1 MSAPV
6 VWRDGRR
13 TQAMDVMVSAG
24 ERARAVAEA
33 WLRRFNAALEA
44 GDAGAVAALFRADG
58 HWRDIVALS
67 WKIATWSGADVAPA
81 LAGAAGALGARDFA
95 VDPERYPPREVE
107 RAGEATVEAILR
119 FTTRVGRGAGVLRIK
134 LGDADALR
142 AWTLMTSLD
151 HIARHDEESERIA
164 REEPAF
170 DREWQGPNWLDK
182 REAARRFED
191 RDPAVL
197 VVGGGHAG
205 LTAAAALGA
214 LNVDTLVVDRMERI
228 GDNWRRRYHG
238 LKLHNQVYSNHM
250 PYMPFPKTWPRYIP
264 KDKIANWLEGYV
276 EAMEIAF
283 WTRTSFEGA
292 EYDAQG
298 KGWVARLKRAD
309 GSERVVRPR
318 HIVMAT
324 SVSSVPN
331 IPVIPGLE
339 RFAGRVVHSSKFG
352 NGADYAGKPVLVFGT
367 GTSAHD
373 IAQDLHGNGAR
384 VTMVQRSPTLVT
396 NVEPAAQLYDGIYY
410 GPGPSMEDRD
420 LVNTSVPLEVMKQA
434 HKLLTAKSRELD
446 AEMLAGLERIGFRL
460 EFGEDGTGWPLKYRS
475 RGGGYYFNVGCS
487 ELLIRGEVGL
497 IQSADIAGFEA
508 GGVRMTGGREVP
520 AVLAVLATG
529 YKGQDELLP
538 SLFGHEVAGRVGQ
551 VWGFD
556 HATQE
561 LANMWTPTGQD
572 GLWFTGGSFSQCRMY
587 SRHLAVQIKA
597 REVGVG

>member
-1 MSAPV
+1 
-6 VWRDGRR
+6 
-13 TQAMDVMVSAG
+13 MDVMVSAG
-24 ERARAVAEA
+24 ERARVVVEG
-33 WLRRFNAALEA
+33 WLRRFNAALEG
-44 GDAGAVAALFRADG
+44 GDAAAVAGLFRADG

-67 WKIATWSGADVAPA
+67 WKIATWSGDDVAA
-81 LAGAAGALGARDFA
+81 SLLGGAQAQGAREFE
-95 VDPERYPPREVE
+95 VDPMRTPPREVE
-107 RAGEATVEAILR
+107 RAGEPAVEAILR
-119 FTTRVGRGAGVLRIK
+119 FKTRVGVGAGVLRIK
-134 LGDADALR
+134 LADADSLQ

-151 HIARHDEESERIA
+151 HIAGHDEESAREA

-170 DREWQGPNWLDK
+170 ERDWQGPNWLDK
-182 REAARRFED
+182 RDAARRFDD
-191 RDPAVL
+191 REPAVL

-205 LTAAAALGA
+205 LAAAAALGA
-214 LNVDTLVVDRMERI
+214 LNVDTLVVDRMERV

-250 PYMPFPKTWPRYIP
+250 PYMTFPKTWPRYIP
-264 KDKIANWLEGYV
+264 KDKIANWLETYV

-292 EYDAQG
+292 TYDAQA
-298 KGWVARLKRAD
+298 KCWQARLKLAD
-309 GSERVVRPR
+309 GGERVVRPR

-331 IPVIPGLE
+331 IPVIPTLE
-339 RFAGRVVHSSKFG
+339 KFGGRVVHSSKFG
-352 NGADYAGKPVLVFGT
+352 NGAAYRGKPVLVFGT

-373 IAQDLHGNGAR
+373 IAQDLHGNGAL

-410 GPGPSMEDRD
+410 GHGPSLADRD
-420 LVNTSVPLEVMKQA
+420 LVNTSVPLPVMKQA

-446 AEMLAGLERIGFRL
+446 REMLEGLERIGFKL

-487 ELLIRGEVGL
+487 ELLIRGEIGL
-497 IQSADIAGFEA
+497 IQYSDIDSFFA
-508 GGVRMTGGREVP
+508 GGVRMKDGRVVP
-520 AVLAVLATG
+520 SELAVLATG
-529 YKGQDELLP
+529 YKGQDAMVP
-538 SLFGHEVAGRVGQ
+538 AFFGAEVAAKVGQ

-556 HATQE
+556 HAAQE
-561 LANMWTPTGQD
+561 LANMWTPSGQD

-587 SRHLAVQIKA
+587 SRHVAVQIKA
-597 REVGVG
+597 RDVGVK

>member
-1 MSAPV
+1 
-6 VWRDGRR
+6 
-13 TQAMDVMVSAG
+13 MDVMVSAG
-24 ERARAVAEA
+24 ERARAVAEG
-33 WLRRFNAALEA
+33 WLRRFNAALEG
-44 GDAGAVAALFRADG
+44 GDAAAVGALFRDDG

-67 WKIATWSGADVAPA
+67 WKIATWSAGDVAAA
-81 LAGAAGALGARDFA
+81 LLGGAQAQGARDFE
-95 VDPERYPPREVE
+95 VDPMRTPPREVE
-107 RAGEATVEAILR
+107 RAGEPTVEAILR
-119 FTTRVGRGAGVLRIK
+119 FTTRVGVGAGVLRIK
-134 LGDADALR
+134 LADADSLQ

-151 HIARHDEESERIA
+151 HIAGHDEESARDA

-170 DREWQGPNWLDK
+170 ERDWQGPNWLDK
-182 REAARRFED
+182 RDAARRFDD

-205 LTAAAALGA
+205 LAAAAALGA
-214 LNVDTLVVDRMERI
+214 LNVDTLVVDRMERV
-228 GDNWRRRYHG
+228 GDNWRKRYHG

-250 PYMPFPKTWPRYIP
+250 PYMTFPKTWPRYIP

-292 EYDAQG
+292 TYDAAAKCWQ
-298 KGWVARLKRAD
+298 ARLKMSD

-331 IPVIPGLE
+331 IPVIPTLE
-339 RFAGRVVHSSKFG
+339 KFGGRVVHSSKFG
-352 NGADYAGKPVLVFGT
+352 NGAAYRGKKVLVFGT

-373 IAQDLHGNGAR
+373 IAQDLHGNGAL

-410 GPGPSMEDRD
+410 GAGPSLEDRD
-420 LVNTSVPLEVMKQA
+420 LVNTSVPLPVMKQA

-446 AEMLAGLERIGFRL
+446 REMLEGLERIGFKL

-487 ELLIRGEVGL
+487 ELLIRGEIGL
-497 IQSADIAGFEA
+497 IQYSDIDSFFA
-508 GGVRMTGGREVP
+508 GGVRMKDGRVVASE
-520 AVLAVLATG
+520 LAVLATG
-529 YKGQDELLP
+529 YKGQDAMVP
-538 SLFGHEVAGRVGQ
+538 AFFGAEVAAKVGQ

-556 HATQE
+556 HAAQE
-561 LANMWTPTGQD
+561 LANMWTATAQD

-587 SRHLAVQIKA
+587 SRHVAVQIKA
-597 REVGVG
+597 REVGVV

>member
-1 MSAPV
+1 V
-6 VWRDGRR
+6 G
-13 TQAMDVMVSAG
+13 
-24 ERARAVAEA
+24 
-33 WLRRFNAALEA
+33 
-44 GDAGAVAALFRADG
+44 ALFRDDG

-67 WKIATWSGADVAPA
+67 WKIATWSAGDVAAA
-81 LAGAAGALGARDFA
+81 LLGGAQAQGAREFE
-95 VDPERYPPREVE
+95 VDPMRTPPREVE
-107 RAGEATVEAILR
+107 RAGEPTVEAILR
-119 FTTRVGRGAGVLRIK
+119 FTTRVGVGAGVLRIK
-134 LGDADALR
+134 LADADSLQ

-151 HIARHDEESERIA
+151 HIAGHDEESARDA

-170 DREWQGPNWLDK
+170 ERDWQGPNWLDK
-182 REAARRFED
+182 RDAARRFDD

-205 LTAAAALGA
+205 LAAAAALGA
-214 LNVDTLVVDRMERI
+214 LNVDTLVVDRMERV
-228 GDNWRRRYHG
+228 GDNWRKRYHG
-238 LKLHNQVYSNHM
+238 LKLHNQVHSNHM
-250 PYMPFPKTWPRYIP
+250 PYMTFPKTWPRYIP

-292 EYDAQG
+292 TYDAAAKCWQ
-298 KGWVARLKRAD
+298 ARLKMSD

-331 IPVIPGLE
+331 IPVIPTLE
-339 RFAGRVVHSSKFG
+339 KFGGRVVHSSKFG
-352 NGADYAGKPVLVFGT
+352 NGAAYRGKKVLVFGT

-373 IAQDLHGNGAR
+373 IAQDLHGNGAL

-410 GPGPSMEDRD
+410 GAGPSLEDRD
-420 LVNTSVPLEVMKQA
+420 LVNTSVPLPVMKQA

-446 AEMLAGLERIGFRL
+446 REMLEGLERIGFKL

-487 ELLIRGEVGL
+487 ELLIRGEIGL
-497 IQSADIAGFEA
+497 IQYSGIDSFFA
-508 GGVRMTGGREVP
+508 GGVRMKDGREV
-520 AVLAVLATG
+520 ASELAVLATG
-529 YKGQDELLP
+529 YKGQDAMVP
-538 SLFGHEVAGRVGQ
+538 AFFGAEVAAKVGQ

-556 HATQE
+556 HAAQE
-561 LANMWTPTGQD
+561 LANMWTATAQD

-587 SRHLAVQIKA
+587 SRHVAVQIKA
-597 REVGVG
+597 REVGVR

>member
-1 MSAPV
+1 
-6 VWRDGRR
+6 
-13 TQAMDVMVSAG
+13 MDVMVSAG
-24 ERARAVAEA
+24 ERARAVAEG
-33 WLRRFNAALEA
+33 WLRRFNAALEG
-44 GDAGAVAALFRADG
+44 GDAAAVGALFRDDG

-67 WKIATWSGADVAPA
+67 WKIATWSAGDVAAA
-81 LAGAAGALGARDFA
+81 LLGGAQAQGAREFE
-95 VDPERYPPREVE
+95 VDPMRTPPREVE
-107 RAGEATVEAILR
+107 RAGEPTVEAILR
-119 FTTRVGRGAGVLRIK
+119 FTTRVGVGAGVLRIK
-134 LGDADALR
+134 LADADSLQ

-151 HIARHDEESERIA
+151 HIAGHDEESARDA

-170 DREWQGPNWLDK
+170 ERDWQGPNWLDK
-182 REAARRFED
+182 RDAARRFDD

-205 LTAAAALGA
+205 LAAAAALGA
-214 LNVDTLVVDRMERI
+214 LNVDTLVVDRMERV
-228 GDNWRRRYHG
+228 GDNWRKRYHG
-238 LKLHNQVYSNHM
+238 LKLHNQVHSNHM
-250 PYMPFPKTWPRYIP
+250 PYMTFPKTWPRYIP

-292 EYDAQG
+292 TYDAAAKCWQ
-298 KGWVARLKRAD
+298 ARLKMSD

-331 IPVIPGLE
+331 IPVIPTLE
-339 RFAGRVVHSSKFG
+339 KFGGRVVHSSKFG
-352 NGADYAGKPVLVFGT
+352 NGAAYRGKKVLVFGT

-373 IAQDLHGNGAR
+373 IAQDLHGNGAL

-410 GPGPSMEDRD
+410 GAGPSLEDRD
-420 LVNTSVPLEVMKQA
+420 LVNTSVPLPVMKQA

-446 AEMLAGLERIGFRL
+446 REMLEGLERIGFKL

-487 ELLIRGEVGL
+487 ELLIRGEIGL
-497 IQSADIAGFEA
+497 IQYSGIDSFFA
-508 GGVRMTGGREVP
+508 GGVRMKDGREV
-520 AVLAVLATG
+520 ASELAVLATG
-529 YKGQDELLP
+529 YKGQDAMVP
-538 SLFGHEVAGRVGQ
+538 AFFGAEVAAKVGQ

-556 HATQE
+556 HAAQE
-561 LANMWTPTGQD
+561 LANMWTATAQD

-587 SRHLAVQIKA
+587 SRHVAVQIKA
-597 REVGVG
+597 REVGVR

>member
-1 MSAPV
+1 
-6 VWRDGRR
+6 
-13 TQAMDVMVSAG
+13 
-24 ERARAVAEA
+24 VAEG
-33 WLRRFNAALEA
+33 WLRRFNAALEG
-44 GDAGAVAALFRADG
+44 GDAAAVGALFRDDG

-67 WKIATWSGADVAPA
+67 WKIATWSAGDVAAA
-81 LAGAAGALGARDFA
+81 LLGGAQAQGAREFE
-95 VDPERYPPREVE
+95 VDPMRTPPREVE

-119 FTTRVGRGAGVLRIK
+119 FTTRVGVGAGVLRIK
-134 LGDADALR
+134 LADADSLQ

-151 HIARHDEESERIA
+151 HIAGHDEESARDA

-170 DREWQGPNWLDK
+170 ERDWQGPNWLDK
-182 REAARRFED
+182 RDAARRFDD

-205 LTAAAALGA
+205 LAAAAALGA
-214 LNVDTLVVDRMERI
+214 LNVDTLVVDRMERV
-228 GDNWRRRYHG
+228 GDNWRKRYHG

-250 PYMPFPKTWPRYIP
+250 PYMTFPKTWPRYIP

-292 EYDAQG
+292 TYDAAAKCWQ
-298 KGWVARLKRAD
+298 ARLKMSD
-309 GSERVVRPR
+309 GRERVVRPR

-331 IPVIPGLE
+331 IPVIPTLE
-339 RFAGRVVHSSKFG
+339 KFGGRVVHSSKFG
-352 NGADYAGKPVLVFGT
+352 NGAAYRGKKVLVFGT

-373 IAQDLHGNGAR
+373 IAQDLHGNGAL

-410 GPGPSMEDRD
+410 GAGPSLEDRD
-420 LVNTSVPLEVMKQA
+420 LVNTSVPLPVMKQA

-446 AEMLAGLERIGFRL
+446 REMLEGLERIGFKL

-487 ELLIRGEVGL
+487 ELLIRGEIGL
-497 IQSADIAGFEA
+497 IQYSGIDSFFA
-508 GGVRMTGGREVP
+508 GGVRMKDGREV
-520 AVLAVLATG
+520 ASELAVLATG
-529 YKGQDELLP
+529 YKGQDAMVP
-538 SLFGHEVAGRVGQ
+538 AFFGAEVAAKVGQ

-556 HATQE
+556 HAAQE
-561 LANMWTPTGQD
+561 LANMWTATAQD

-587 SRHLAVQIKA
+587 SRHVAVQIKA
-597 REVGVG
+597 REVGVR

>member
-1 MSAPV
+1 
-6 VWRDGRR
+6 
-13 TQAMDVMVSAG
+13 MDVMVSAG
-24 ERARAVAEA
+24 ERARAVTEG
-33 WLRRFNAALEA
+33 WLRRFNAALEG
-44 GDAGAVAALFRADG
+44 GDAAAVGALFRDDG

-67 WKIATWSGADVAPA
+67 WKIATWSGGDVAA
-81 LAGAAGALGARDFA
+81 SLLGGAQAQGAREFE
-95 VDPERYPPREVE
+95 VDPMRTPPREVE
-107 RAGEATVEAILR
+107 RAGEPAVEAILR
-119 FTTRVGRGAGVLRIK
+119 FTTKVGRGAGVLRIK
-134 LGDADALR
+134 VADADSLK

-151 HIARHDEESERIA
+151 HIAGHDEESAREA

-170 DREWQGPNWLDK
+170 ERDWQGPNWLDK
-182 REAARRFED
+182 RDAARRFDD
-191 RDPAVL
+191 REPAVL

-205 LTAAAALGA
+205 LAAAAALGA
-214 LNVDTLVVDRMERI
+214 LNVDTLVVDRMERV

-250 PYMPFPKTWPRYIP
+250 PYMSFPKTWPRYIP
-264 KDKIANWLEGYV
+264 KDKIANWLETYV

-292 EYDAQG
+292 TYDAQA
-298 KGWVARLKRAD
+298 KCWAARLKLAD
-309 GSERVVRPR
+309 GSTRVVRPR

-331 IPVIPGLE
+331 IPVIPTLE
-339 RFAGRVVHSSKFG
+339 KFGGRVVHSSKFG
-352 NGADYAGKPVLVFGT
+352 NGAEYRGKPVLVFGT

-373 IAQDLHGNGAR
+373 IAQDLHGNGAL

-410 GPGPSMEDRD
+410 GHGPSLEDRD
-420 LVNTSVPLEVMKQA
+420 LVNTSVPLPVMKQA

-446 AEMLAGLERIGFRL
+446 REMLEGLERIGFKL

-487 ELLIRGEVGL
+487 ELLIRGEIGL
-497 IQSADIAGFEA
+497 IQYSDIDSFFA
-508 GGVRMTGGREVP
+508 GGVRMKDGRVVASE
-520 AVLAVLATG
+520 LAVLATG
-529 YKGQDELLP
+529 YKGQDAMVP
-538 SLFGHEVAGRVGQ
+538 AFFGAEVAAKVGQ

-556 HATQE
+556 HAAQE
-561 LANMWTPTGQD
+561 LANMWTPSGQD

-587 SRHLAVQIKA
+587 SRHVAVQIKA
-597 REVGVG
+597 REVGVV